1 MSSPLDESTWS
12 GLVLRAVVG
21 SLSHPIEY
29 AKVLIQIGHE
39 PVPPHATKTLFGRP
53 ALALPNVFQYIA
65 YIKRVDGFVGCYRGL
80 GPKLCASTISSIT
93 YQKLYVK
100 TAEEGIDAA
109 EDDETAE
116 ERRDRI
122 FVRDLSRDV
131 VCRTAAI
138 VASQPFTV
146 IAVRMMAQFVGG
158 ENKYCGIF
166 SSIREIF
173 HENGI
178 LGFFSGIVPR
188 ILGEITS
195 AIIASTLTFIINS
208 YLVNDK
214 DLKKFTAAS
223 MAFIAGTITYPFQVV
238 SNCMAVNNSGL
249 IAGMPPHMPVYTSW
263 IHCWSHLSQTN
274 QLKRGSS
281 LLIRYYTG
289 TYIFTE
295 GKYVKVNKNL
305 NS

>member
-1 MSSPLDESTWS
+1 M
-12 GLVLRAVVG
+12 LRAVVG

-29 AKVLIQIGHE
+29 AKVLIQIGYE

-80 GPKLCASTISSIT
+80 GPKLCANAISSIT

-100 TAEEGIDAA
+100 TVEESTVAA
-109 EDDETAE
+109 EDDEAAE
-116 ERRDRI
+116 DKRERI
-122 FVRDLSRDV
+122 FLTDLSRDV
-131 VCRTAAI
+131 MCRAVAI

-166 SSIREIF
+166 SSIIEIF
-173 HENGI
+173 RENGI

-188 ILGEITS
+188 ILGEIASTV
-195 AIIASTLTFIINS
+195 IASSLTFIVNS
-208 YLVNDK
+208 YLVNDN
-214 DLKKFTAAS
+214 DLKKFTGAS
-223 MAFIAGTITYPFQVV
+223 MTFIAGTITYPFQVV

-263 IHCWSHLSQTN
+263 TNCWSHLSHTN

-289 TYIFTE
+289 PHVVTQGRF
-295 GKYVKVNKNL
+295 VKVDKNH

>member
-1 MSSPLDESTWS
+1 MLQ
-12 GLVLRAVVG
+12 AVAG
-21 SLSHPIEY
+21 SLWHPIEY

-53 ALALPNVFQYIA
+53 ALALPNVLQYIA

-93 YQKLYVK
+93 YQKLCVK
-100 TAEEGIDAA
+100 KAEEGTDAA

-116 ERRDRI
+116 DRRDTI
-122 FVRDLSRDV
+122 FLRDLSRDV
-131 VCRTAAI
+131 VCHTAAI

-146 IAVRMMAQFVGG
+146 IALRMMAQFVGG
-158 ENKYCGIF
+158 ENKYCGVF

-188 ILGEITS
+188 ILGEIASTV
-195 AIIASTLTFIINS
+195 IASTLTFIVNS

-214 DLKKFTAAS
+214 DLKKFTASS

-263 IHCWSHLSQTN
+263 IHCWSHLSHTN

-281 LLIRYYTG
+281 LLFRYYAG
-289 TYIFTE
+289 THIVSERKF
-295 GKYVKVNKNL
+295 VKVNKNH